1 MAGHKSRWLDK
12 SPPSGRLISAFSQPA
27 ALKGILDLPGLAEM
41 IKKTTTTKTKGR
53 FFYHI
58 YLGEPVAENDSSNLE
73 EQPLFIYCLIQRAT
87 GEAAVC
93 P

>member
-12 SPPSGRLISAFSQPA
+12 SPPSGRLISAFSRPA
-27 ALKGILDLPGLAEM
+27 ALRGLLDLPGLAEI
-41 IKKTTTTKTKGR
+41 IKNNNNNKRKI
-53 FFYHI
+53 FLPYL
-58 YLGEPVAENDSSNLE
+58 LGEPVAESDSSNLE
-73 EQPLFIYCLIQRAT
+73 EQPLLMYCLIQRAT